1 MPRRCTVCFHHA
13 RDEIDNRLSGGS
25 VISRLAS
32 EYSVSQQAL
41 LRHKANHLLPEMR
54 EQLATD
60 PHLRDVDVLAEM
72 KGLYSRMKN
81 HLHRAEEADNW
92 QAIRAFHSE
101 AVKDLELLAK
111 LLGELDERPVLNLHV
126 SPEWLELRAVIV
138 GALEPYSE
146 AQGAVLRAIEG
157 AGNGEPIRGPQ
168 ARPRPRGIRTDARV
182 NPRPVAVR
190 PPPVLRRPHPHKRIE
205 AKRQEHHKRRGRAP

>member
-25 VISRLAS
+25 IISRLAS

-54 EQLATD
+54 EQLATA

-72 KGLYSRMKN
+72 KGLYARMKN

-111 LLGELDERPVLNLHV
+111 LLGELDERPVVNLHV
-126 SPEWLELRAVIV
+126 SPERLKLRAVIV

-146 AQGAVLRAIEG
+146 ARLAVLRAIEG
-157 AGNGEPIRGPQ
+157 AGNGS
-168 ARPRPRGIRTDARV
+168 A
-182 NPRPVAVR
+182 
-190 PPPVLRRPHPHKRIE
+190 
-205 AKRQEHHKRRGRAP
+205 

>member
-25 VISRLAS
+25 IISRLAS

-54 EQLATD
+54 EQLATA

-72 KGLYSRMKN
+72 KGLYARMKN

-92 QAIRAFHSE
+92 
-101 AVKDLELLAK
+101 
-111 LLGELDERPVLNLHV
+111 
-126 SPEWLELRAVIV
+126 
-138 GALEPYSE
+138 
-146 AQGAVLRAIEG
+146 
-157 AGNGEPIRGPQ
+157 
-168 ARPRPRGIRTDARV
+168 
-182 NPRPVAVR
+182 
-190 PPPVLRRPHPHKRIE
+190 
-205 AKRQEHHKRRGRAP
+205 